1 MFWMVNV
8 CAEILCISSLA
19 IFPAVSQNWANSAS
33 MELHWTHTLLP
44 RLFYL
49 LSSEF
54 PCYHFIINF
63 SIIQSW
69 GAEPTCNLGENREVW
84 ACGYIVYNFAISK
97 IYSNVPPTVHVLPTF
112 IIPFLLETFIRQP
125 CYGMEQSNCIISST
139 VCIHPQHQMAASFPR
154 IPLDV
159 IIFNTNM
166 LRCRKWSSGIRWKV
180 HVECR
185 PMGGEEIC
193 VSTNGSRAGREPT
206 WSSEWN

>member
-54 PCYHFIINF
+54 PSYHFIINF

-84 ACGYIVYNFAISK
+84 ACGYIVYNFAIWK

-112 IIPFLLETFIRQP
+112 IIPFPTPNFNPTGRP
-125 CYGMEQSNCIISST
+125 SYGAVQLYNKPT
-139 VCIHPQHQMAASFPR
+139 VCIYPQHQMAASFPR

-166 LRCRKWSSGIRWKV
+166 LRCRKWSSQNPLEGPRGASSN
-180 HVECR
+180 ER
-185 PMGGEEIC
+185 
-193 VSTNGSRAGREPT
+193 RAQFCFDQ
-206 WSSEWN
+206 

>member
-84 ACGYIVYNFAISK
+84 ACGYIVYNFAIWK

-112 IIPFLLETFIRQP
+112 IIPFLLETLIRRAGLP
-125 CYGMEQSNCIISST
+125 MERSNCIISPT
-139 VCIHPQHQMAASFPR
+139 VCNHPQHQMAASFPR